1 MPVGTQMT
9 QQSVNSSITSCAL
22 TLRNVC
28 QQIHNLS
35 TQINGQGNGLALLGM
50 IGFGS
55 APDPDNPGDISD
67 AQLAQNVIAYLNT
80 VAGVYFGTATQD
92 SEFDFDQELSQVWGG
107 Q

>member
-9 QQSVNSSITSCAL
+9 QQSINNSITACAL
-22 TLRNVC
+22 TMRNVC
-28 QQIHNLS
+28 AQIRNLS
-35 TQINGQGNGLALLGM
+35 TQVNGQGNGLAMLEA

-55 APDPDNPGDISD
+55 APDPGNPGDVSD

-80 VAGVYFGTATQD
+80 VAGVYFGTATQGTG
-92 SEFDFDQELSQVWGG
+92 FDFDQELSQAWGG